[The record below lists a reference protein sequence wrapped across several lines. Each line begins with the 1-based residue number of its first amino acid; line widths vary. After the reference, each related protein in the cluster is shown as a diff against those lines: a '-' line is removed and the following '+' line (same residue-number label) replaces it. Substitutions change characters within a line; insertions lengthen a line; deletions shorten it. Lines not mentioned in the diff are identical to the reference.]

1 MAGAGFKTQSA
12 FLLFMAMI
20 ITRRFL
26 IVVGVMIM
34 IAVGTATWL
43 LYSITQNRGIN
54 SINLQVAGCENNTI
68 SLHNAGSLLISN
80 VQFKV
85 LDDNL
90 TFTGVQTQATFLQPG
105 DLKTYFLVN
114 STNKSQALS
123 LIPDKIYFLTDNK
136 QQIKFQCSVPA

>member
-1 MAGAGFKTQSA
+1 
-12 FLLFMAMI
+12 MAMI

-26 IVVGVMIM
+26 VVVGVMIM
-34 IAVGTATWL
+34 IAVGTATWM

-54 SINLQVAGCENNTI
+54 AISLQVTLCENNTI
-68 SLHNAGSLLISN
+68 GLYNAGSILISN

-85 LDDNL
+85 LDETL

-114 STNKSQALS
+114 STNKSQTLT
-123 LIPDKIYFLTDNK
+123 LDPDKIYFLTDNK
-136 QQIKFQCSVPA
+136 LQVKFQCT